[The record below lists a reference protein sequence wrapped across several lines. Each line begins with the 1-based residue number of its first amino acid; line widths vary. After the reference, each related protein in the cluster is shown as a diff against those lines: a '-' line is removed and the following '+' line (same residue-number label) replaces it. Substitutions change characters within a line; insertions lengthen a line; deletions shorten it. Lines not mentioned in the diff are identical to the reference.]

1 MRVYLLQRLA
11 AMILTLLGV
20 SLLIF
25 GMIRLVP
32 GTVVEQL
39 LGQAAI
45 ASPEVLAA
53 FRRFFGLDRPAH
65 VQYLD
70 WLAAVLRGDF
80 GVSWLSGRP
89 VLALFLERV
98 PVSAEL
104 AVLAVAWSLVIGIP
118 LGTGSAV
125 WRGAVRDG
133 VIRVIATL
141 GLSLPAF
148 WQGTVLIL
156 LFSIYLGWMP
166 SLQWVPFTY
175 RPSVNLLTMAL
186 PALTLGTA
194 TAAMITRMSR
204 STMLDVLGREYV
216 RTARAKGLP
225 ERRVTFHHA
234 LRNALIPVVTVAG
247 VQLGYIVG
255 GIVVVEDVFTLPG
268 VGRLLLD
275 AIFQRDY
282 PVVQGVILLLA
293 AASIAAALV
302 AGGALGLLAGFG
314 RGVDQVLGRAM
325 DVFFAFPPVL
335 LAIGIAAVLGAGPGT
350 AVVAIAVVYAPLFFR
365 VVRASV
371 LAESAQAYVE
381 AAEALGLGRL
391 AILVSHILP
400 NVVSPI
406 VVQTAVCLSYG
417 ILIESALSYLGL
429 GVQPPTPSW
438 GTILNEGKEFLA
450 QAPWVS
456 LFPGGAIMLAVLAF
470 NVIGDGLR
478 DALDPRSA
486 LR

>member
-1 MRVYLLQRLA
+1 ML
-11 AMILTLLGV
+11 LTLLGV
-20 SLLIF
+20 SV
-25 GMIRLVP
+25 LVFAMVRAIP

-45 ASPEVLAA
+45 ASPEVVAA
-53 FRRFFGLDRPAH
+53 FRKFFGLDRPLP
-65 VQYLD
+65 VQYVD
-70 WLAAVLRGDF
+70 WIGNVLLGDL

-89 VLALFLERV
+89 VLGLFLERL

-104 AVLAVAWSLVIGIP
+104 ALLAVTWSLLIGIP
-118 LGTGSAV
+118 LGTASAI
-125 WRGAVRDG
+125 WRGGARDG
-133 VIRVIATL
+133 AIRVVATL

-156 LFSIYLGWMP
+156 LFSVYLGWMP
-166 SLQWVPFTY
+166 SLQWVAFTD
-175 RPSVNLLTMAL
+175 RPATNLAIMAL

-293 AASIAAALV
+293 TGFMTLNLIV
-302 AGGALGLLAGFG
+302 DLLY
-314 RGVDQVLGRAM
+314 
-325 DVFFAFPPVL
+325 
-335 LAIGIAAVLGAGPGT
+335 AV
-350 AVVAIAVVYAPLFFR
+350 
-365 VVRASV
+365 
-371 LAESAQAYVE
+371 
-381 AAEALGLGRL
+381 
-391 AILVSHILP
+391 
-400 NVVSPI
+400 
-406 VVQTAVCLSYG
+406 
-417 ILIESALSYLGL
+417 
-429 GVQPPTPSW
+429 
-438 GTILNEGKEFLA
+438 
-450 QAPWVS
+450 
-456 LFPGGAIMLAVLAF
+456 
-470 NVIGDGLR
+470 
-478 DALDPRSA
+478 LDPR
-486 LR
+486 LRRPDR